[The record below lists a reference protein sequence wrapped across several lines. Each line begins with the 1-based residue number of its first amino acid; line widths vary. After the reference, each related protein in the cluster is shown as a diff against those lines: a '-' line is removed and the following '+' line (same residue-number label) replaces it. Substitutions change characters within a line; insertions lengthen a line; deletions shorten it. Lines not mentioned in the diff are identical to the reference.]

1 MVLKK
6 IIIKKI
12 QTYTTKDIK
21 EKPQHNGRR
30 YRDIVKT
37 HNPKW
42 ATHKWELQ
50 IKVAELLPKE
60 QGVWVLHWGLQ
71 PKGLVQ
77 ER

>member
-1 MVLKK
+1 MQIKSIPINNHGIKK
-6 IIIKKI
+6 IVIKKI
-12 QTYTTKDIK
+12 QSYTTKDIK

-60 QGVWVLHWGLQ
+60 QGV
-71 PKGLVQ
+71 
-77 ER
+77 